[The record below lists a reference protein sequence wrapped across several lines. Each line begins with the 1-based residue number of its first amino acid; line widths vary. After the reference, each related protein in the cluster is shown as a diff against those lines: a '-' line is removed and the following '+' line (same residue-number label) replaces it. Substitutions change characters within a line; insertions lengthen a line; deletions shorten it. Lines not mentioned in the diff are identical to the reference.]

1 MNRVLHN
8 YGLIDQE
15 SDSSDFENEMAEF
28 NVAIRKEKIFRERKN
43 YFELLD
49 EVEFQKRFR
58 LKKRTVKMILEELQ
72 DQIKYPTNRN
82 NAISSMTQLL
92 LTLRFFATGNFLITA
107 GDFSGVSV
115 AAAGQIVKRVSYALA
130 TKSDKY
136 IKMPK
141 TTAEIMELK
150 VKFYGLARFPKVIG
164 AIDCTH
170 IKLQS
175 PSREY
180 GEQYRNRKGLRA
192 RMELHEFKDCVILG
206 DAGYAL
212 SHYLLTPI
220 ANPTTKAERLYNE
233 SQIRTRNVVERTFGV
248 WKRRFPVL
256 FFGLRLKME
265 TSMAVIQS
273 CAILHNIA
281 RLAND
286 PQPPDEVENITDLLT
301 NELVDIEDV
310 IQPEHNNCGLRNALI
325 AEHFGLM

>member
-1 MNRVLHN
+1 MV
-8 YGLIDQE
+8 
-15 SDSSDFENEMAEF
+15 
-28 NVAIRKEKIFRERKN
+28 
-43 YFELLD
+43 
-49 EVEFQKRFR
+49 
-58 LKKRTVKMILEELQ
+58 LEELL

-82 NAISSMTQLL
+82 NAISPMTQLL

-107 GDFSGVSV
+107 GDFSGVSI

-130 TKSDKY
+130 IKSDKY

-141 TTAEIMELK
+141 ATAEIMK
-150 VKFYGLARFPKVIG
+150 VKVMFYGLARFPKVIG

-180 GEQYRNRKGLRA
+180 GEQYRNRKGYFSLNLQALVNANLEFLDVVARWPGSAHDSNIFANSRLRA

-206 DAGYAL
+206 DAGYAF

-220 ANPTTKAERLYNE
+220 ANPTTRAERLYNE

-286 PQPPDEVENITDLLT
+286 PQPPDEVENI
-301 NELVDIEDV
+301 N
-310 IQPEHNNCGLRNALI
+310 
-325 AEHFGLM
+325 